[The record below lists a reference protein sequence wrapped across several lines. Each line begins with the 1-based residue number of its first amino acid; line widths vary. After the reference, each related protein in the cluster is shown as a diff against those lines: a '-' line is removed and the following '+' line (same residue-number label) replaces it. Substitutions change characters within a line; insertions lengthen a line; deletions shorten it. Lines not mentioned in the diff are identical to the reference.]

1 MTEQEIEQQKNALY
15 ETEADRLQRE
25 ADNYTKKLE
34 HERKALLILEDQY
47 KSEKEKLD
55 EILAKIAICIPDK
68 KTEHQDQVKRASL
81 HHQLQIEMVLLN
93 NTLGINKQLQTEI
106 AASRQEILFAES
118 DKRKL
123 RATIKELS
131 TKATK
136 ANNDAVKQ
144 AR

>member
-1 MTEQEIEQQKNALY
+1 M
-15 ETEADRLQRE
+15 
-25 ADNYTKKLE
+25 E
-34 HERKALLILEDQY
+34 HERKALLIIEDQY

-118 DKRKL
+118 DKKKL